1 MTSRGEE
8 EMETMWSI
16 WFFVLGAVL
25 ASFGGVVGY
34 RLPKGIKIGTE
45 RSQCDTCKRQLKGY
59 ELVPVFS
66 YLAFGGHCRTCKKKI
81 TILYPAVEFFSGAL
95 FTFSYIKY
103 GFSVE
108 LLIAC
113 SLIFLSS
120 IIFVSDLLYC
130 IISDKVLI
138 VFFVWFFALLFI
150 SEYRSWIDAI
160 GGGLFGF
167 LFLFI
172 LAVVSK
178 GGIGGGDIKLMGVI
192 GLVLGFQ
199 GAYFT
204 LMIASITGVLVA
216 IVGLVLKKYTRKTAI
231 PFGPYLAIG
240 ALVTYFCKADLL
252 NLLFH

>member
-1 MTSRGEE
+1 
-8 EMETMWSI
+8 MEAIWSI

-25 ASFGGVVGY
+25 ASFGGVIGY
-34 RLPKGIKIGTE
+34 RLPKGMKLAGSE
-45 RSQCDTCKRQLKGY
+45 RSQCDSCDRQLKWY
-59 ELVPVFS
+59 ELIPVVS
-66 YLAFGGHCRTCKKKI
+66 YLTTGGKCRTCKKKI
-81 TILYPAVEFFSGAL
+81 TILYPAVEL
-95 FTFSYIKY
+95 FTGAMFAFSYIKY
-103 GFSVE
+103 GFSIE

-120 IIFVSDLLYC
+120 IIFVSDLLYF

-138 VFFVWFFALLFI
+138 VFFVWFFALLFFM
-150 SEYRSWIDAI
+150 EYRGWIDAI

-199 GAYFT
+199 GTYFT

-216 IVGLVLKKYTRKTAI
+216 IVGLVLKKYNRKTAI
-231 PFGPYLAIG
+231 PFGPYLVIG
-240 ALVTYFCKADLL
+240 ALATYFYKAELL
-252 NLLFH
+252 ALLFP